1 MKIFNLL
8 QSYLDPVTNKMK
20 YFQLKQAHKSY
31 LSFKILK
38 IYTHVLFILICWNKI
53 LVSNR
58 TIQPICFTDV
68 KATLTLFICMLFTK
82 CYSLLRQKH
91 FIIFNEIPYIH
102 FCHCHK
108 TMIYIIIYV
117 PKTITGN
124 LSRCVKKK
132 EPDTKK
138 TRVTLTGSIN
148 MFF

>member
-1 MKIFNLL
+1 MKIFNHL

-68 KATLTLFICMLFTK
+68 KATLTLFICMLFT
-82 CYSLLRQKH
+82 
-91 FIIFNEIPYIH
+91 NVIPYYDKNTLLSSMKYH
-102 FCHCHK
+102 
-108 TMIYIIIYV
+108 TYIFV
-117 PKTITGN
+117 T
-124 LSRCVKKK
+124 V
-132 EPDTKK
+132 TKLWFI
-138 TRVTLTGSIN
+138 LTYENS
-148 MFF
+148 

>member
-8 QSYLDPVTNKMK
+8 QSYLDPVKNKMK

-102 FCHCHK
+102 FCHRTKLWFILTYENSKEMHFK
-108 TMIYIIIYV
+108 QTMKLW
-117 PKTITGN
+117 PKFLRTNGYLLYT
-124 LSRCVKKK
+124 C
-132 EPDTKK
+132 
-138 TRVTLTGSIN
+138 
-148 MFF
+148 

>member
-8 QSYLDPVTNKMK
+8 QSYLDLVTNKMK

-108 TMIYIIIYV
+108 TMICI
-117 PKTITGN
+117 N
-124 LSRCVKKK
+124 LWKFLRDAFQTNH
-132 EPDTKK
+132 EIMTKIS
-138 TRVTLTGSIN
+138 TYQWIFTLY
-148 MFF
+148 MLR